1 MTFVQI
7 AVNIPAISGVFDYS
21 LPAALEGSVG
31 VGHLVTVPFGH
42 QVVQGVVLR
51 FVDIPAVEDT
61 KAVIDLLDE
70 LPVLTSAQIALAE
83 TMAAQTLNPVAA
95 MVGLMLP
102 TGLSQ
107 QADTEF
113 GIRESGIGDEIITP
127 NSQLPTHDFSQTQK
141 RILSLLQKHGSLRGR
156 QIDRH
161 FKNVDWR
168 PSATNLVKRGVL
180 TSKSILLAP
189 RVRPKFVRTA
199 QLAVEPQAA
208 LDAEST
214 LGVTEATQNRRAA
227 ALQFLMRETDA
238 VAVSWIYAESGCNLS
253 DLQILAE
260 KELIVLRETEIWR
273 DPTER
278 VDVGELGIGNWELTS
293 AQQVAMDVVYA
304 SFAESLTRPLLLH
317 GVTGSGK
324 TEIYIRAAQEAVK
337 RGGQTLILVP
347 EIALTPQTVRRFLA
361 RFPGQ
366 VGLIHSKLSEGERY
380 DTWRRAR
387 AGQLKVI
394 IGARSALFAPLPKIK
409 LIVLDEF
416 HDGSYHQTNIP
427 FYDAVQAAKSY
438 AEVCGAVCVL
448 GSATPPIDAMYHAKS
463 TLTHSRSARISLS
476 RAAGEGERAQ
486 RSGGEGVLLEL
497 PDRIGERDLPP
508 VDVIDMRAELRT
520 GNTSIFSRALRE
532 ALAETLARGEQAILF
547 LNRRGSATYVFCRD
561 CGHTLKCPRCETPLT
576 LHAAPPP
583 SLPQNAGG
591 ASSPPIL
598 GGVRGGALQCH
609 RCNYS
614 RQMPQKCPECGSRK
628 IRAYGLG
635 SERVENE
642 VNALFPD
649 ARTLRWDYDT
659 TRTKDAHE
667 LILSHFSAHRA
678 DVLVGT
684 QMLAKGLD
692 LPMVTLVGVVLA
704 DVGLNL
710 PDPFAAE
717 RVFQT
722 LTQVAGRAGRSARGG
737 RVVLQSFDPSHY
749 VVQFASK
756 HDYAGF
762 YAHELEE
769 RRRLG
774 YPPFAKLVCL
784 EYRDRNPAKA
794 EEEANK
800 LAAEIKQL
808 LNTENRI
815 QTTVIGP
822 VPAFFSKVDGAY
834 RWQIILRGSEPE
846 SLLRGMNLRDWRVEV
861 SPVTLL

>member
-476 RAAGEGERAQ
+476 RDAGEGERAQ